1 MFYPNLI
8 RSIKPADR
16 VLEIGPGNTPF
27 YRSDIYL
34 EKIFSE
40 EDLFRQSGRTRRR
53 EFKKEVVTYSGG
65 KFPFDDFEFD
75 YVIASHVLEHIPYC
89 EVADF
94 IAEVERVAPRGYIEV
109 PLYTYELSRD
119 IDVHELM
126 INICGVNDVEVRIC
140 DKKSFFEISERKLIL
155 QLFKSAGADLLRVAP
170 WYFVQGFEWESKINY
185 NLVNSVEGLIPEGM
199 GMQLNS
205 FKGGF
210 KGRFGS
216 LANRHRF
223 FQMLFNRFG

>member
-8 RSIKPADR
+8 RSIKPDSR

-34 EKIFSE
+34 EKIFSD
-40 EDLFRQSGRTRRR
+40 EDLFNQSGRTKRRN
-53 EFKKEVVTYSGG
+53 FKKEIVKYSGG

-75 YVIASHVLEHIPYC
+75 YVIASHVLEHIPFC

-94 IAEVERVAPRGYIEV
+94 IAELERVAPRGYVEV
-109 PLYTYELSRD
+109 PLYTYELSKD

-126 INICGVNDVEVRIC
+126 INICGVNGVEVRIC
-140 DKKSFFEISERKLIL
+140 DKNSFCDISERKLM
-155 QLFKSAGADLLRVAP
+155 QKLFKSAGGDLLRVAP
-170 WYFVQGFEWESKINY
+170 WYFVQGFEWERKIDY
-185 NLVNSVEGLIPEGM
+185 KLVNSSEELIPEGLE
-199 GMQLNS
+199 MQFNS
-205 FKGGF
+205 FKGEY

-216 LANRHRF
+216 LANKHRF
-223 FQMLFNRFG
+223 CQMLFNRFG